1 MIRQQGCQNR
11 VSKKVWKLREV
22 FNVRVTAGQLGGG
35 AFPVFVWGPRIFL
48 QKRVKILEL

>member
-22 FNVRVTAGQLGGG
+22 LNVRVTAGQLGG
-35 AFPVFVWGPRIFL
+35 ALFQFL
-48 QKRVKILEL
+48 SKVPEFFAK